1 MKNKSLWVW
10 AVLPLMGIAAAGLT
24 AMWRRQ
30 ARALSG
36 SEPII
41 GAKIYEYSGNF
52 PALFEA
58 WRETGINTAFV
69 SPALERNAEFRGL
82 ARKNGIA
89 TYIIFPVFFDAEEL
103 AKRPDLFAVTAKG
116 DLAEESWVK
125 FVCPTR
131 RDFLARKIEDLRTL
145 VRETDP
151 EGISLDFIRFF
162 VFWEMVYP
170 DRTPESLPNSCF
182 DRSCLESFQR
192 ETGIGIPAALAGT
205 PEIARWILASHS
217 REWVAWK
224 CGVIAGAVKAL
235 AGEARKIKPG
245 IRVNIHTVPWRSD
258 DFGGA
263 IRAVAGQDLARLAPL
278 VDYISPMCYHHMVKQ
293 TPAWVHAVVEDAERA
308 SKAAVI
314 PSIQVQET
322 YIPGPESPAEFQQAL
337 IEALKPP
344 SRGVVFWNWAALA
357 GSGEK
362 MEAVKAVLKS
372 RR

>member
-1 MKNKSLWVW
+1 MKNKSLWAW
-10 AVLPLMGIAAAGLT
+10 AVLPLLALVAVGFT
-24 AMWRRQ
+24 AMWGRQ
-30 ARALSG
+30 ARASRG
-36 SEPII
+36 NGPMI
-41 GAKIYEYSGNF
+41 GAKIYEYSGSF
-52 PALFEA
+52 VALFEA

-69 SPALERNAEFRGL
+69 SPALARNAEFRSL

-103 AKRPDLFAVTAKG
+103 AKRPDLFAVTDKG
-116 DLAEESWVK
+116 GRAEESWVK

-131 RDFLARKIEDLRTL
+131 RDYLTRKIEDLRTL

-182 DRSCLESFQR
+182 DRSCLESFER

-205 PEIARWILASHS
+205 PEIARWILANHP
-217 REWVAWK
+217 REWVEWK

-235 AGEARKIKPG
+235 AGEARKVKPG
-245 IRVNIHTVPWRSD
+245 IKVNVHTVPWRSD

-314 PSIQVQET
+314 PSIQVQEA
-322 YIPGPESPAEFQQAL
+322 YIPGPESPAEFQ
-337 IEALKPP
+337 EALVAALRPP

-357 GSGEK
+357 GSAEK